1 MESQEIISSMV
12 KSREC
17 CRRLVQSYE
26 AERNRRQTAP
36 AAAPASVPML
46 QSANQAATQI
56 LTHLATLPRQPCA
69 AMNEETRAYSS
80 KILTD
85 IRGLLEKAIM
95 LEREMR
101 TTATSQPQAGSQEEL

>member
-1 MESQEIISSMV
+1 MESQEILSSMV

-26 AERNRRQTAP
+26 AERTRRQTAP
-36 AAAPASVPML
+36 ATAPASVPML
-46 QSANQAATQI
+46 QNANQAATQI
-56 LTHLATLPRQPCA
+56 LTHLASLPRQPCA

-80 KILTD
+80 KLLND
-85 IRGLLEKAIM
+85 IRSLLEKAIM

-101 TTATSQPQAGSQEEL
+101 TTAPSQTPTGSEEEL

>member
-1 MESQEIISSMV
+1 MDSQNIISSMV

-26 AERNRRQTAP
+26 AERNRRQASPQP
-36 AAAPASVPML
+36 ATNVPML
-46 QSANQAATQI
+46 QSANQTATQI
-56 LTHLATLPRQPCA
+56 LTHLGSLPQQPCA
-69 AMNEETRAYSS
+69 TMNEETRAYSS
-80 KILTD
+80 KILND

-101 TTATSQPQAGSQEEL
+101 ATASSADHGAQEGL